1 MGRCVVLVI
10 YLRHADPW
18 PHRVQKD
25 GSKGG
30 EAIMS
35 DHSIVMENIE
45 LSFPRHRVG
54 LKSVFRWVQ
63 RRMGKDATI
72 DPFVALKDVN
82 IKVKKGEILGIIG
95 KNGSGKSTLLRVMSG
110 IYQPDEGKAMA
121 SGPVNLLSNV
131 RIGFNGNLSGRENA
145 YLYGSIL
152 GHSRQTMDA
161 LMQSIIEFAE
171 LESFIDQPLRTYSSG
186 MQARLGLS
194 VASAVQPEILLIDEV
209 LAVGDEGF
217 KDRSRERIK
226 AMVQDAA
233 TVVIV
238 SHNLNYQ
245 KQVCDRML
253 LMEGG
258 EVVSEG
264 TPDEVIAVYRERM
277 KR

>member
-1 MGRCVVLVI
+1 
-10 YLRHADPW
+10 
-18 PHRVQKD
+18 
-25 GSKGG
+25 
-30 EAIMS
+30 
-35 DHSIVMENIE
+35 
-45 LSFPRHRVG
+45 
-54 LKSVFRWVQ
+54 
-63 RRMGKDATI
+63 MGKDATI
-72 DPFVALKDVN
+72 EPFVALKNVN

-110 IYQPDEGKAMA
+110 IYQPDDGKAMA

-152 GHSRQTMDA
+152 GHSRQTMDS

-171 LESFIDQPLRTYSSG
+171 LEAFIDQPLRTYSSG

-217 KDRSRERIK
+217 KERSRERIRS
-226 AMVQDAA
+226 MVQDAA

-245 KQVCDRML
+245 RQVCDRML
-253 LMEGG
+253 LMEDG
-258 EVVSEG
+258 EVVTEG
-264 TPDEVIAVYRERM
+264 SPDEVIAAYRERM

>member
-1 MGRCVVLVI
+1 
-10 YLRHADPW
+10 
-18 PHRVQKD
+18 
-25 GSKGG
+25 
-30 EAIMS
+30 
-35 DHSIVMENIE
+35 
-45 LSFPRHRVG
+45 
-54 LKSVFRWVQ
+54 
-63 RRMGKDATI
+63 
-72 DPFVALKDVN
+72 
-82 IKVKKGEILGIIG
+82 VKKGEILGIIG

>member
-1 MGRCVVLVI
+1 
-10 YLRHADPW
+10 
-18 PHRVQKD
+18 
-25 GSKGG
+25 
-30 EAIMS
+30 MS
-35 DHSIVMENIE
+35 DHSIVLEHIG
-45 LSFPRHRVG
+45 LAFPRHRVG
-54 LKSVFRWVQ
+54 LKSVVRWMQ

-72 DPFVALKDVN
+72 KPFVALKDVN
-82 IKVKKGEILGIIG
+82 IKVKKGEILGVIG

-152 GHSRQTMDA
+152 GHSRQTMDS

-171 LESFIDQPLRTYSSG
+171 LEAFIDEPLRTYSSG

-217 KDRSRERIK
+217 KERSRERIK
-226 AMVQDAA
+226 SMVQDAA

-253 LMEGG
+253 LMEAG
-258 EVVSEG
+258 EVIAEG
-264 TPDEVIAVYRERM
+264 TPDEVIALYRERM

>member
-1 MGRCVVLVI
+1 
-10 YLRHADPW
+10 
-18 PHRVQKD
+18 
-25 GSKGG
+25 
-30 EAIMS
+30 
-35 DHSIVMENIE
+35 
-45 LSFPRHRVG
+45 
-54 LKSVFRWVQ
+54 
-63 RRMGKDATI
+63 
-72 DPFVALKDVN
+72 
-82 IKVKKGEILGIIG
+82 
-95 KNGSGKSTLLRVMSG
+95 
-110 IYQPDEGKAMA
+110 
-121 SGPVNLLSNV
+121 
-131 RIGFNGNLSGRENA
+131 
-145 YLYGSIL
+145 
-152 GHSRQTMDA
+152 MDA

>member
-1 MGRCVVLVI
+1 
-10 YLRHADPW
+10 
-18 PHRVQKD
+18 
-25 GSKGG
+25 
-30 EAIMS
+30 MS
-35 DHSIVMENIE
+35 DHSIVLEHIG
-45 LSFPRHRVG
+45 LAFPRHRVG
-54 LKSVFRWVQ
+54 LKSVVRWMQ

-72 DPFVALKDVN
+72 EPFVALKDVN
-82 IKVKKGEILGIIG
+82 IKVKKGEILGVIG

-152 GHSRQTMDA
+152 GHSRQTMDS

-171 LESFIDQPLRTYSSG
+171 LEAFIDQPLRTYSSG

-217 KDRSRERIK
+217 KERSRERIK
-226 AMVQDAA
+226 SMVQDAA

-253 LMEGG
+253 LMEAG
-258 EVVSEG
+258 EVIAEG
-264 TPDEVIAVYRERM
+264 TPDEVIALYRERM

>member
-1 MGRCVVLVI
+1 MGRCVVLVVHVR
-10 YLRHADPW
+10 YADSW
-18 PHRVQKD
+18 SHRVQKD

-35 DHSIVMENIE
+35 DHSIVLENIE

-72 DPFVALKDVN
+72 EPFVALKDVN

-152 GHSRQTMDA
+152 GHSRQTMDS
-161 LMQSIIEFAE
+161 LMESIIEFAE
-171 LESFIDQPLRTYSSG
+171 LEAFIDQPLRTYSSG

-217 KDRSRERIK
+217 KERSRERIK
-226 AMVQDAA
+226 SMVQDAA

-264 TPDEVIAVYRERM
+264 TPDEVISVYRERM

>member
-1 MGRCVVLVI
+1 
-10 YLRHADPW
+10 
-18 PHRVQKD
+18 
-25 GSKGG
+25 
-30 EAIMS
+30 MS
-35 DHSIVMENIE
+35 DHSIVLEHIG
-45 LSFPRHRVG
+45 LAFPRHRVG
-54 LKSVFRWVQ
+54 LKSVVRWMQ

-72 DPFVALKDVN
+72 EPFVALKDVN
-82 IKVKKGEILGIIG
+82 IKVKKGEILGVIG

-152 GHSRQTMDA
+152 GHSRQTMDS

-171 LESFIDQPLRTYSSG
+171 LEAFIDEPLRTYSSG

-217 KDRSRERIK
+217 KERSRERIK
-226 AMVQDAA
+226 SMVQDAA

-253 LMEGG
+253 LMEAG
-258 EVVSEG
+258 EVIAEG
-264 TPDEVIAVYRERM
+264 TPDEVIALYRERM

>member
-1 MGRCVVLVI
+1 
-10 YLRHADPW
+10 
-18 PHRVQKD
+18 
-25 GSKGG
+25 
-30 EAIMS
+30 MS
-35 DHSIVMENIE
+35 DHSIVLEHIG
-45 LSFPRHRVG
+45 LAFPRHRVG
-54 LKSVFRWVQ
+54 LKSVVRWMQ

-72 DPFVALKDVN
+72 EPFVALKDVN
-82 IKVKKGEILGIIG
+82 IKVKKGEILGVIG

-152 GHSRQTMDA
+152 GHSRQTMDS
-161 LMQSIIEFAE
+161 LMQSVIEFAE
-171 LESFIDQPLRTYSSG
+171 LERFIDEPLRTYSSG

-217 KDRSRERIK
+217 KERSRERIK
-226 AMVQDAA
+226 SMVQDAA

-253 LMEGG
+253 LMEAG
-258 EVVSEG
+258 EVIAEG
-264 TPDEVIAVYRERM
+264 TPDEVIALYRERM

>member
-1 MGRCVVLVI
+1 
-10 YLRHADPW
+10 
-18 PHRVQKD
+18 
-25 GSKGG
+25 
-30 EAIMS
+30 MS
-35 DHSIVMENIE
+35 DHSIVLEHIG
-45 LSFPRHRVG
+45 LAFPRHRVG
-54 LKSVFRWVQ
+54 LKSVVRWMQ

-72 DPFVALKDVN
+72 EPFVALKDVN
-82 IKVKKGEILGIIG
+82 IKVKKGEILGVIG

-152 GHSRQTMDA
+152 GHSRQTMDS

-171 LESFIDQPLRTYSSG
+171 LEAFIDEPLRTYSSG

-194 VASAVQPEILLIDEV
+194 VASAVQPETLLIDEV

-217 KDRSRERIK
+217 KERSRERIK
-226 AMVQDAA
+226 SMVQDAA

-253 LMEGG
+253 LMEAG
-258 EVVSEG
+258 EVIAEG
-264 TPDEVIAVYRERM
+264 TPDEVIALYRERM

>member
-1 MGRCVVLVI
+1 
-10 YLRHADPW
+10 
-18 PHRVQKD
+18 
-25 GSKGG
+25 
-30 EAIMS
+30 
-35 DHSIVMENIE
+35 
-45 LSFPRHRVG
+45 
-54 LKSVFRWVQ
+54 
-63 RRMGKDATI
+63 MGKDATI
-72 DPFVALKDVN
+72 EPFVALKGVN

-152 GHSRQTMDA
+152 GHSRQTMDS

-171 LESFIDQPLRTYSSG
+171 LEAFIDQPLRTYSSG

-217 KDRSRERIK
+217 KERSRERIK
-226 AMVQDAA
+226 SMVQDAA

-264 TPDEVIAVYRERM
+264 TPDEVISVYRERM

>member
-1 MGRCVVLVI
+1 MGRCVVLVVHVR
-10 YLRHADPW
+10 YADSW
-18 PHRVQKD
+18 PHLVQKD
-25 GSKGG
+25 RSKGG

-35 DHSIVMENIE
+35 DHSIVLENIE

-72 DPFVALKDVN
+72 EPFVALKDVN

-152 GHSRQTMDA
+152 GHSRQTMDS

-171 LESFIDQPLRTYSSG
+171 LEAFIDQPLRTYSSG

-217 KDRSRERIK
+217 KERSRERIK
-226 AMVQDAA
+226 SMVQDAA

>member
-1 MGRCVVLVI
+1 MVLVVHV
-10 YLRHADPW
+10 RHADSW

-25 GSKGG
+25 RSKGG

-35 DHSIVMENIE
+35 DHSIVLENIE

-72 DPFVALKDVN
+72 EPFVALKNVN

-110 IYQPDEGKAMA
+110 IYQPDDGKAMA

-152 GHSRQTMDA
+152 GHSRQTMDS

-171 LESFIDQPLRTYSSG
+171 LEAFIDQPLRTYSSG

-217 KDRSRERIK
+217 KERSRERIK
-226 AMVQDAA
+226 SMVQDAA

-253 LMEGG
+253 LMEDG
-258 EVVSEG
+258 EVVTEG
-264 TPDEVIAVYRERM
+264 SPDEVIVAYRERM

>member
-1 MGRCVVLVI
+1 
-10 YLRHADPW
+10 
-18 PHRVQKD
+18 
-25 GSKGG
+25 
-30 EAIMS
+30 MS
-35 DHSIVMENIE
+35 DYTIVIKDIQ

-54 LKSVFRWVQ
+54 LKSVLRWVK
-63 RRMGKDATI
+63 RRFGDDVNI
-72 DPFVALKDVN
+72 PPFVALNNVSAQAKR
-82 IKVKKGEILGIIG
+82 GEVLGIIG

-110 IYQPDEGKAMA
+110 IYQPDEGEALA

-152 GHSRQTMDA
+152 GHSRETMNQ
-161 LMQSIIEFAE
+161 LMDSIIEFSE
-171 LESFIDQPLRTYSSG
+171 LEAFIDEPLRTYSSG

-226 AMVQDAA
+226 SMVEEAA
-233 TVVIV
+233 TVIIV
-238 SHNLNYQ
+238 SHNLNYL

-253 LMEGG
+253 VMENG
-258 EVVSEG
+258 EVVFEG
-264 TPDEVIAVYRERM
+264 LPDDAITEYRRRI

>member
-1 MGRCVVLVI
+1 MFQPKPNV
-10 YLRHADPW
+10 
-18 PHRVQKD
+18 
-25 GSKGG
+25 
-30 EAIMS
+30 E
-35 DHSIVMENIE
+35 
-45 LSFPRHRVG
+45 
-54 LKSVFRWVQ
+54 KSW
-63 RRMGKDATI
+63 AS
-72 DPFVALKDVN
+72 L
-82 IKVKKGEILGIIG
+82 G

-110 IYQPDEGKAMA
+110 IYQPDKGEAMA

-152 GHSRQTMDA
+152 GHSRETMNQ
-161 LMQSIIEFAE
+161 LMDSIIEFSE
-171 LESFIDQPLRTYSSG
+171 LEAFIDQPLRTYSSG

-226 AMVQDAA
+226 SMVEDAA
-233 TVVIV
+233 TVIIV
-238 SHNLNYQ
+238 SHNLNYL

-253 LMEGG
+253 VMENG
-258 EVVSEG
+258 EVVFEG
-264 TPDEVIAVYRERM
+264 LPEEAINEYRRRI

>member
-1 MGRCVVLVI
+1 
-10 YLRHADPW
+10 
-18 PHRVQKD
+18 
-25 GSKGG
+25 
-30 EAIMS
+30 MS
-35 DHSIVMENIE
+35 DHSIVLENIE
-45 LSFPRHRVG
+45 LAFPRHRVG
-54 LKSVFRWVQ
+54 LKSFFRWVQ

-72 DPFVALKDVN
+72 DPFVALKNVN

-121 SGPVNLLSNV
+121 SGPVSLLSNV

-152 GHSRQTMDA
+152 GHSRQTMDS

-171 LESFIDQPLRTYSSG
+171 LEAFIDQPLRTYSSG

-217 KDRSRERIK
+217 KERSRERIK
-226 AMVQDAA
+226 SMVQDAA

-253 LMEGG
+253 LMEDG

-264 TPDEVIAVYRERM
+264 TPDDVIAVYRERM

>member
-1 MGRCVVLVI
+1 
-10 YLRHADPW
+10 
-18 PHRVQKD
+18 
-25 GSKGG
+25 
-30 EAIMS
+30 MS
-35 DHSIVMENIE
+35 DHSIVLENIE

-72 DPFVALKDVN
+72 EPFVALKNVN

-110 IYQPDEGKAMA
+110 IYQPDDGKAMA

-152 GHSRQTMDA
+152 GHSRQTMDS

-171 LESFIDQPLRTYSSG
+171 LEAFIDQPLRTYSSG

-217 KDRSRERIK
+217 KERSRERIRS
-226 AMVQDAA
+226 MVQDAA

-245 KQVCDRML
+245 RQVCDRML
-253 LMEGG
+253 LMEDG
-258 EVVSEG
+258 EVVTEG
-264 TPDEVIAVYRERM
+264 SPDEVIAAYRERM

>member
-1 MGRCVVLVI
+1 
-10 YLRHADPW
+10 
-18 PHRVQKD
+18 
-25 GSKGG
+25 
-30 EAIMS
+30 MS
-35 DHSIVMENIE
+35 EHSIVLENIQ
-45 LSFPRHRVG
+45 LAFPRHRVG
-54 LKSVFRWVQ
+54 LKSVFRWIQ

-72 DPFVALKDVN
+72 EPFVALKDVN

-171 LESFIDQPLRTYSSG
+171 LEAFIDQPLRTYSSG

-217 KDRSRERIK
+217 KERSRERIK
-226 AMVQDAA
+226 SMVQDAA

-238 SHNLNYQ
+238 SHNLNYL
-245 KQVCDRML
+245 KQVCDRMVF
-253 LMEGG
+253 MKNGKVEFSGPVDKCVQEYRSSISQGG
-258 EVVSEG
+258 
-264 TPDEVIAVYRERM
+264 
-277 KR
+277 K

>member
-1 MGRCVVLVI
+1 
-10 YLRHADPW
+10 
-18 PHRVQKD
+18 
-25 GSKGG
+25 
-30 EAIMS
+30 
-35 DHSIVMENIE
+35 
-45 LSFPRHRVG
+45 
-54 LKSVFRWVQ
+54 
-63 RRMGKDATI
+63 MGKDATVP
-72 DPFVALKDVN
+72 PFVALKEVS
-82 IKVKKGEILGIIG
+82 IKVKKGEVLGIIG

-110 IYQPDEGKAMA
+110 IYQPDQGKALA

-152 GHSRQTMDA
+152 GHSRQTMDS

-171 LESFIDQPLRTYSSG
+171 LETFIDQPLRTYSSG

-217 KDRSRERIK
+217 KERSRERIK
-226 AMVQDAA
+226 SMVDDAA

-258 EVVSEG
+258 EVISEG
-264 TPDEVIAVYRERM
+264 SPDEVIAVYRERM

>member
-1 MGRCVVLVI
+1 
-10 YLRHADPW
+10 
-18 PHRVQKD
+18 
-25 GSKGG
+25 
-30 EAIMS
+30 MS
-35 DHSIVMENIE
+35 DHSIVLEHIG
-45 LSFPRHRVG
+45 LAFPRHRVG
-54 LKSVFRWVQ
+54 LKSVIRWMQ

-72 DPFVALKDVN
+72 EPFVALKDVN
-82 IKVKKGEILGIIG
+82 IKVKKGEILGVIG

-152 GHSRQTMDA
+152 GHSRQTMDS

-171 LESFIDQPLRTYSSG
+171 LEAFIDEPLRTYSSG

-217 KDRSRERIK
+217 KERSRERIK
-226 AMVQDAA
+226 SMVQDAA

-253 LMEGG
+253 LMEAG
-258 EVVSEG
+258 EVIAEG
-264 TPDEVIAVYRERM
+264 TPDEVIALYRERM